1 MVRTKL
7 IIKFLI
13 KNDFKSM
20 INRDFRKFM
29 RAFTVSALLEG
40 YRVEETI
47 HAVSI
52 HHAIKIMKAKYG
64 NSARNIYVLN

>member
-1 MVRTKL
+1 
-7 IIKFLI
+7 
-13 KNDFKSM
+13 
-20 INRDFRKFM
+20 M

-47 HAVSI
+47 QAVSI

-64 NSARNIYVLN
+64 NSARNIYVLNQFDLINQ

>member
-1 MVRTKL
+1 
-7 IIKFLI
+7 
-13 KNDFKSM
+13 
-20 INRDFRKFM
+20 M
-29 RAFTVSALLEG
+29 RAYTVSALIEG

-64 NSARNIYVLN
+64 NSARNIYVLNS

>member
-1 MVRTKL
+1 
-7 IIKFLI
+7 
-13 KNDFKSM
+13 
-20 INRDFRKFM
+20 M

-64 NSARNIYVLN
+64 NSARNIYVLNQLVIDNLYNIFVPFKVLFELN